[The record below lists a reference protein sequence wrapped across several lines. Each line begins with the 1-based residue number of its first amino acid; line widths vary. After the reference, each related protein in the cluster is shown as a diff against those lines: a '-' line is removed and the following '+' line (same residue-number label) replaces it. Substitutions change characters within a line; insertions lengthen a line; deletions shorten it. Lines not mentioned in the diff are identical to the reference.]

1 MLRWCVV
8 PRKMTDRHPFIHSS
22 ICVLSSAYHITIIQK
37 QEKRWYETVIM
48 GCVCLRL
55 PVIISLFSTNHH
67 LSTRTAASLWRIER
81 YLFINPR
88 KKQKEQP
95 FLSKLRPQWNRYSH
109 AFFVMGPRSILISKM
124 MIIHQITFQSHHQ
137 PTSQPASHSPQSIGI
152 ARTICCWMLHHH
164 HRRRLV
170 TSGGGSFGIEGTRSN
185 CLKSSALSK
194 VQIAALIAWE
204 LGDGQ

>member
-1 MLRWCVV
+1 
-8 PRKMTDRHPFIHSS
+8 
-22 ICVLSSAYHITIIQK
+22 
-37 QEKRWYETVIM
+37 M

-109 AFFVMGPRSILISKM
+109 AFFVMGPRSIFISKM

-137 PTSQPASHSPQSIGI
+137 PTSQPLTSKHRYRSHNLLLNVAPPPSPPPCHIWWRI
-152 ARTICCWMLHHH
+152 VW
-164 HRRRLV
+164 HRRH
-170 TSGGGSFGIEGTRSN
+170 
-185 CLKSSALSK
+185 KK
-194 VQIAALIAWE
+194 
-204 LGDGQ
+204 